1 MAVQLAG
8 VAEGGDVLHV
18 QAVRRGHAR
27 TDHVALVE
35 LDLGGAGDVLLGHV
49 HKRAHGLAQRG
60 VPQAVVDQ
68 LGELGRHLILVV
80 RGVAVD
86 GDLLEVAV
94 RRIQQRSARGLVHA
108 AALHADQTVLHHVRD
123 AHAVAA
129 GNLIALGQQGDGI
142 HLFAVDGDRHA
153 LLKVDGD
160 VFRRIRRILRIHA
173 QTEQVARRLVG
184 RVLQLAALMAQ
195 VPDVAIHGV
204 RAVLLDRNRDAA
216 GLGVLD
222 LLLAGLELPL
232 APRGDDRHL
241 RRERLDAQLEADL
254 IVALAGAAVTDRVA
268 VFLLRDLDEA
278 LGDQRAG
285 EGGAQQVLVLIDGAG
300 LQGRPDEVLDEFLA
314 QILDVELLRAGL
326 LRLLVQRLELVAL
339 AHVRSAAHDG
349 AAVVFLEPRDD
360 DGRIQSAGI
369 RKQHTIILL
378 IGHDSCPS
386 SDRRRFCASARI
398 CCYELVL

>member
-1 MAVQLAG
+1 
-8 VAEGGDVLHV
+8 
-18 QAVRRGHAR
+18 
-27 TDHVALVE
+27 
-35 LDLGGAGDVLLGHV
+35 
-49 HKRAHGLAQRG
+49 
-60 VPQAVVDQ
+60 
-68 LGELGRHLILVV
+68 
-80 RGVAVD
+80 
-86 GDLLEVAV
+86 
-94 RRIQQRSARGLVHA
+94 
-108 AALHADQTVLHHVRD
+108 
-123 AHAVAA
+123 
-129 GNLIALGQQGDGI
+129 
-142 HLFAVDGDRHA
+142 
-153 LLKVDGD
+153 
-160 VFRRIRRILRIHA
+160 
-173 QTEQVARRLVG
+173 
-184 RVLQLAALMAQ
+184 MAQ

-222 LLLAGLELPL
+222 LLLAGLEFPL

-254 IVALAGAAVTDRVA
+254 IVALAGAAVTDRVT

-339 AHVRSAAHDG
+339 AHVRSAAHDS